1 MNTLIHC
8 TVYSLPVKIKMM
20 VSIYLLF
27 ILLFNVVCEDENIE
41 ENEIIHQDYMFE
53 KRVTVRTVEEKNGEN
68 IDTFEITKVFVKI
81 ISRPYIFSRRFLQ
94 GSRARFYCVGC
105 MRLVPPIYTVT
116 KKSDNEYDDI
126 YELVDNMPSP
136 ADHLF

>member
-8 TVYSLPVKIKMM
+8 TDIPMFIYHYVTISLPVKIKMM
-20 VSIYLLF
+20 VSNYLLF
-27 ILLFNVVCEDENIE
+27 ISLFNVVCEDENIE
-41 ENEIIHQDYMFE
+41 ENEIIDQDYMFE

-81 ISRPYIFSRRFLQ
+81 ISGPYIFSRRIFQ

-126 YELVDNMPSP
+126 
-136 ADHLF
+136 